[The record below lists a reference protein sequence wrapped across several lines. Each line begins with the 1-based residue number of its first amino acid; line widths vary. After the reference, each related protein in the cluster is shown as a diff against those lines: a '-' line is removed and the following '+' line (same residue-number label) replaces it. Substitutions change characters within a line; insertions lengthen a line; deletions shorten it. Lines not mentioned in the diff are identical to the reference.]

1 MRPEHSVQRIWRNM
15 KQVDEDFS
23 GKQNTPK
30 YMK

>member
-1 MRPEHSVQRIWRNM
+1 MFMRPEHSVQRIWQNM

-30 YMK
+30 